1 VHPRAGIRTPGG
13 MWWGVDSTT
22 AINAASLANVERWYL
37 GYHRPQF
44 WGRYLRGSYAVSR
57 TELAFAR
64 AHGIYVY
71 LIVTDHNCSQCA
83 GHDVCGNDR
92 SATAAAADAHAA
104 VLAAEALNLPRGTVL
119 YKDLEQ
125 VSSCRGEPTAT
136 YLLAWDHALQT
147 TRYRTAFYGNTNQ
160 QNYDFPKAYCA
171 AVARNSDFASRV
183 LLDMDE
189 PEPQLGAPRHTIGP
203 ANAPRFAP
211 FQPRCTPTG
220 QTTIWQYGE
229 SRDDDNLTDVDE
241 ARPDTPGMLA
251 PDGSV
256 T

>member
-1 VHPRAGIRTPGG
+1 

-22 AINAASLANVERWYL
+22 AMSAASLANVQDWYL
-37 GYHRPQF
+37 GGHRPQF

-71 LIVTDHNCSQCA
+71 LIVTDHNCSQCG
-83 GHDVCGNDR
+83 GHDICGNDR
-92 SATAAAADAHAA
+92 TAGQAAHDVQQAADAADK
-104 VLAAEALNLPRGTVL
+104 LGLPRGTVI

-136 YLLAWDHALQT
+136 FLLAWDSALRK
-147 TRYRTAFYGNTNQ
+147 TRYKTAFYGNTNQ

-171 AVARNSDFASRV
+171 AVARSSDFASRV

-189 PEPQLGAPRHTIGP
+189 PEPQLAAPRHTIGP
-203 ANAPRFAP
+203 ANAPRYAP
-211 FQPRCTPTG
+211 FEPHCTPPG
-220 QTTIWQYGE
+220 RTTIWQYGE

-241 ARPDTPGMLA
+241 ALPNTPGMLA